1 MKVRDG
7 LYSEGGGEEPGG
19 ENFLPQLV
27 AQGMKPY
34 GTFFDNDN
42 KNFKLHYSLDAE
54 AGTADQIWIEDSE
67 AVYTDG

>member
-7 LYSEGGGEEPGG
+7 LYSEGGG

-42 KNFKLHYSLDAE
+42 KNFKLITPSMPRRVRP
-54 AGTADQIWIEDSE
+54 T
-67 AVYTDG
+67 